1 MKNVGKTMR
10 AAAILAVVGAA
21 IVATGCQTVKGA
33 GQDIQN
39 AGTAGEKAIDKAT
52 K

>member
-1 MKNVGKTMR
+1 MKTILR
-10 AAAILAVVGAA
+10 AAAAVLVLGAIA
-21 IVATGCQTVKGA
+21 SAGCQTVKGA

-39 AGTAGEKAIDKAT
+39 AGTAGEKAIDKAA

>member
-1 MKNVGKTMR
+1 MKTTMR
-10 AAAILAVVGAA
+10 VAAAVLVLGA

-39 AGTAGEKAIDKAT
+39 AGTAGEKAIDKAA